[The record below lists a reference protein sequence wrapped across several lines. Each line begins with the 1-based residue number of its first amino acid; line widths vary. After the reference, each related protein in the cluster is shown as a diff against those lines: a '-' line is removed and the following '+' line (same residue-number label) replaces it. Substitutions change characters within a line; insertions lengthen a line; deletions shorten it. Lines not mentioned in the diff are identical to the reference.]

1 MATRVN
7 PEIGER
13 VMVYRHR
20 LRLSQQELAKQARM
34 SPTSLNRLE
43 LGHHSVSAERLAV
56 LATLLNVRADYLCG
70 FIPFPLP
77 LRGKAAAVASQ
88 EAP

>member
-13 VMVYRHR
+13 VMVCRHR
-20 LRLSQQELAKQARM
+20 LRLSQQALAKQAQM
-34 SPTSLNRLE
+34 SQTSLNRLE
-43 LGHHSVSAERLAV
+43 LGRHSVAAERLAV
-56 LATLLNVRADYLCG
+56 RATLLNVRADYLCG

-77 LRGKAAAVASQ
+77 LRDSAAVVG
-88 EAP
+88 APQAP

>member
-1 MATRVN
+1 MTTRVN

-13 VMVYRHR
+13 VMVCRHR
-20 LRLSQQELAKQARM
+20 VRLSQQELAKRAQM

-43 LGHHSVSAERLAV
+43 LGRHSVSAERLAV

-77 LRGKAAAVASQ
+77 LRDNAAAVGAQ
-88 EAP
+88 QAP

>member
-1 MATRVN
+1 
-7 PEIGER
+7 
-13 VMVYRHR
+13 
-20 LRLSQQELAKQARM
+20 M
-34 SPTSLNRLE
+34 SPPLAAESTGVGEAGVDEPDVPHRLE

-56 LATLLNVRADYLCG
+56 RATLLNVRADYLCG

-77 LRGKAAAVASQ
+77 LRDKAAAVASQ